1 MTDEERK
8 AELARLRAEE
18 ARLRVALDRAEGAL
32 AALRWAWRQTH
43 GVDLLPGLEPPLAEP
58 QRDGGGEA
66 PPRSRR
72 GPTRH

>member
-1 MTDEERK
+1 MDAERD
-8 AELARLRAEE
+8 AELGRLRAE
-18 ARLRVALDRAEGAL
+18 AAGLRVALDRAEGAL

-43 GVDLLPGLEPPLAEP
+43 GVDLLPGLQPFQAEP